1 MVILAIIPWLS
12 LLFFFFFF
20 YHYGGVLFFFI
31 MCFLM
36 LKVLM
41 CNSGARSFV

>member
-20 YHYGGVLFFFI
+20 YHYGGVLFFFYYVFSDAQSI
-31 MCFLM
+31 N
-36 LKVLM
+36 V
-41 CNSGARSFV
+41 